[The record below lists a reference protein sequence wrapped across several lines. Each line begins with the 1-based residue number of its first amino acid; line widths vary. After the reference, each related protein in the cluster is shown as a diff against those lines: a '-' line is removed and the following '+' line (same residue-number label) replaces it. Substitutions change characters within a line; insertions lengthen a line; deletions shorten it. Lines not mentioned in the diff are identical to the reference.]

1 MLHVTLSFLSVG
13 RAKMLHVT
21 SWDLAGVRTGVT
33 CYIKFSFGWQSKDV
47 TVTSWDLAGV
57 RTRVTCYIKFSFCWQ
72 SKHVTCY
79 VMGLGWN

>member
-13 RAKMLHVT
+13 KAKMLHVT

-47 TVTSWDLAGV
+47 T
-57 RTRVTCYIKFSFCWQ
+57 
-72 SKHVTCY
+72 CY
-79 VMGLGWN
+79 VMGYGCS